1 MLRGIG
7 ENQGD
12 AVFRW
17 GEVGFLGGGVH
28 LPGKGGAG
36 GDVAAVFA
44 WVGPGLCPLGGFHS
58 GKTLI
63 RRSEALFRSRK
74 A

>member
-17 GEVGFLGGGVH
+17 GEGRFLGGGVY
-28 LPGKGGAG
+28 LPGKGGVG

-44 WVGPGLCPLGGFHS
+44 WVGPGLCLRGGFHS

-63 RRSEALFRSRK
+63 CHSETLFRSRK

>member
-1 MLRGIG
+1 
-7 ENQGD
+7 
-12 AVFRW
+12 V
-17 GEVGFLGGGVH
+17 
-28 LPGKGGAG
+28 G

-44 WVGPGLCPLGGFHS
+44 WVGPGLCLRGGFHS

-63 RRSEALFRSRK
+63 CHSETLFRSRK

>member
-1 MLRGIG
+1 MLLGCG
-7 ENQGD
+7 QNQGD

-17 GEVGFLGGGVH
+17 GEGRFLGGGVY
-28 LPGKGGAG
+28 LPGKGGVG